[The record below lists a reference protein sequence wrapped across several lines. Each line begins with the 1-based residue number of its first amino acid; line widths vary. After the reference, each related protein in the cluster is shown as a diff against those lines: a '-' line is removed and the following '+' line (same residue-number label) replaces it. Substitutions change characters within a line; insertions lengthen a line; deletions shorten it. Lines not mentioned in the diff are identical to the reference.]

1 MNQKSNTSA
10 LSKDIEKNILN
21 RLETPSKPSKEDH
34 HTSIDDK
41 RDHLYMVFGKRTNRK
56 AKETFIL
63 NALWQMIHWAGIDD
77 IEPVT
82 QYFLPRTDESG
93 KKFALQDLYF
103 PAVRVAVECNEG
115 FHQNPNNQKQD
126 QERQKDISRV
136 HASSV
141 LFAKTN
147 MPGYKNF
154 VIDAEA
160 PLQVIY
166 QQLSDV
172 VKEIIERRAHLI
184 KTEQFSGWK
193 NSADRKSDLKIKA
206 SNDIRFRIIRD
217 ICHFFDKDFKTNQ
230 RGYYIFENTH
240 FSIWAAQLDKGL
252 FDSDPI
258 TISFDHKTETLTS
271 ISLEEAVRQP
281 SNKKWKNYIQIKGD
295 DHYLIEV
302 GENAPKKTDDFRITF
317 VQLQDNKYHFL
328 GVYKYRDCL
337 RKPQQDDANPV
348 YVNQYQR
355 VADSIT
361 WALNADGEIDLN
373 SLEAKNT

>member
-10 LSKDIEKNILN
+10 LSKDIENNILN

-166 QQLSDV
+166 Q
-172 VKEIIERRAHLI
+172 
-184 KTEQFSGWK
+184 
-193 NSADRKSDLKIKA
+193 
-206 SNDIRFRIIRD
+206 
-217 ICHFFDKDFKTNQ
+217 
-230 RGYYIFENTH
+230 
-240 FSIWAAQLDKGL
+240 
-252 FDSDPI
+252 
-258 TISFDHKTETLTS
+258 
-271 ISLEEAVRQP
+271 
-281 SNKKWKNYIQIKGD
+281 
-295 DHYLIEV
+295 
-302 GENAPKKTDDFRITF
+302 
-317 VQLQDNKYHFL
+317 
-328 GVYKYRDCL
+328 
-337 RKPQQDDANPV
+337 
-348 YVNQYQR
+348 
-355 VADSIT
+355 
-361 WALNADGEIDLN
+361 
-373 SLEAKNT
+373 